1 MSALDTIAGVA
12 VGGFLIAVAVNG
24 NSQALIDQANKDRGF
39 LKWAV
44 AVGIL
49 VYAYKLPGMAEPV
62 TLIIGIAFLAL
73 FLQNGSKITTEARR
87 FWNTLNTGVT
97 Q

>member
-12 VGGFLIAVAVNG
+12 VGGYLIAVAVNG
-24 NSQALIDQANKDRGF
+24 NSQALISQANKDRGF
-39 LKWAV
+39 LKWAI

-49 VYAYKLPGMAEPV
+49 TYAYKMPGMSEPV

-73 FLQNGSKITTEARR
+73 FLQNGNKITTEATR
-87 FWNTLNTGVT
+87 FWNTLSTGAT

>member
-24 NSQALIDQANKDRGF
+24 NSHSLVEQASKDRGF

-49 VYAYKLPGMAEPV
+49 AYAYKLPEMSGPV
-62 TLIIGIAFLAL
+62 TLIIAIAFLAL
-73 FLQNGSKITTEARR
+73 FLQNGSKIVGEASR
-87 FWNTLNTGVT
+87 FWGSLNGAGVT
-97 Q
+97 